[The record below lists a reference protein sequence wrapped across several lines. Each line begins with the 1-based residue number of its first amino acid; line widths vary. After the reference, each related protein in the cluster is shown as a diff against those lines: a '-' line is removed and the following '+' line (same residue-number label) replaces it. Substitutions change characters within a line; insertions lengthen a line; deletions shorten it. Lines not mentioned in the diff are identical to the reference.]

1 MRSCVTIL
9 VAWLIPQL
17 AWADPVVTRDGTSA
31 EGALKTTITVTV
43 RGLTDYLKS
52 NNIQNP
58 KFVLYLQGTGFSN
71 LAVSV
76 PTPGHDALQFYL
88 DRVDANR
95 SEWAALLRNPA
106 PVREMPLTVGIDKG
120 AVFSSEVEQFQLK
133 IYTPKVLYLGA
144 VLFLVLLLLFGWI
157 AKTSDVLR
165 EAGPPPPSPSV
176 GAPVPRKAYSLAR
189 VQMAVWFFVVAASF
203 MLIWMI
209 TWALDSI
216 SPTILGLI
224 GISAGTGL
232 AAVIVDSGKL
242 NSMRAQRDQ
251 LLAEDSGLAATLAA
265 LAARPQPLAPDDV
278 QKQQAALNRRADI
291 AAQVDELKKQIDTP
305 AHDHFILDILSDAN
319 GISFNRF
326 QMAVWTLILVIV
338 FVVSVWKDLLM
349 PDFNSTLLGL
359 MGLSS
364 GTYIGFKLP
373 EVKN

>member
-1 MRSCVTIL
+1 MRSSVIIL
-9 VAWLIPQL
+9 IAWLIPQL

-43 RGLTDYLKS
+43 RGLAEYVKS

-76 PTPGHDALQFYL
+76 PTPGHDTLQFYL

-106 PVREMPLTVGIDKG
+106 PVREMPLTVGIEKG
-120 AVFSSEVEQFQLK
+120 AIFSSEVEQFHLK
-133 IYTPKVLYLGA
+133 VYAPKLLYLGA

-203 MLIWMI
+203 VLIWMI

-216 SPTILGLI
+216 TPTVLGLI

-265 LAARPQPLAPDDV
+265 LAAKPQPLTPDDV

-291 AAQVDELKKQIDTP
+291 AIQVDELKRQIDTP

-338 FVVSVWKDLLM
+338 FDVSVWRDLLM

-359 MGLSS
+359 MGISS

>member
-1 MRSCVTIL
+1 
-9 VAWLIPQL
+9 
-17 AWADPVVTRDGTSA
+17 
-31 EGALKTTITVTV
+31 
-43 RGLTDYLKS
+43 
-52 NNIQNP
+52 
-58 KFVLYLQGTGFSN
+58 
-71 LAVSV
+71 
-76 PTPGHDALQFYL
+76 
-88 DRVDANR
+88 
-95 SEWAALLRNPA
+95 
-106 PVREMPLTVGIDKG
+106 MPLTVGIDRG
-120 AVFSSEVEQFQLK
+120 AIFSSEVEQFQLK
-133 IYTPKVLYLGA
+133 IYTPRVLYLGA

-165 EAGPPPPSPSV
+165 EAGPPPPSPGV

-203 MLIWMI
+203 VLIWMI
-209 TWALDSI
+209 TFALDSI
-216 SPTILGLI
+216 TPTILGLI

-232 AAVIVDSGKL
+232 AAVIVDGGKL

-251 LLAEDSGLAATLAA
+251 LLAEDSGLAAA
-265 LAARPQPLAPDDV
+265 LKALEARSQPLAPDDV

>member
-106 PVREMPLTVGIDKG
+106 PVREMPLTVGIEKG
-120 AVFSSEVEQFQLK
+120 AIFSSEVEQFHLK
-133 IYTPKVLYLGA
+133 VYAPKLLYLGA

-165 EAGPPPPSPSV
+165 EAGPPPPSPRV

-203 MLIWMI
+203 VLIWMI

-265 LAARPQPLAPDDV
+265 LAARPQPVAPDDV

-291 AAQVDELKKQIDTP
+291 VVQLDELKKQIDTP

-338 FVVSVWKDLLM
+338 FVVSVWTDLLM

-359 MGLSS
+359 MGISS

>member
-1 MRSCVTIL
+1 MRSCVLLI
-9 VAWLIPQL
+9 AWLIPQL

-43 RGLTDYLKS
+43 RGLAEYVKS

-76 PTPGHDALQFYL
+76 PTPGHDTLQFYL

-291 AAQVDELKKQIDTP
+291 VVQLDELKKQIDTP

-359 MGLSS
+359 MGISS